1 MRRICVTM
9 GADWLIHVHGEWT
22 MAADILIHNVRPLG
36 ADPVDILI
44 LAGRISRSPTPT
56 GVPVLDGGGRIALP
70 GLVEAHTHLD
80 KSLLGLPWYRNE
92 VGPRLI
98 DRIENERSA
107 RKTLPIDPR
116 QQSERQAL
124 LSVTHGSTFIRSHVD
139 VDTECG
145 VAGIEGV
152 MGTREALADVVDID
166 LVAFPQS
173 GLLVRPGT
181 VELLEQA
188 LRLGAETVGGLDP
201 CAIDRDPKGHLDT
214 VFGLADKFGRG
225 VDIHLHES
233 GEMGAF
239 SMELI
244 IERTIALGMQGKV
257 VVSHAFCLG
266 MPDASVVDPLLT
278 ALAEARI
285 AIMTTATASR
295 PVPPLKRLLQAGVV
309 VCAGS
314 DGIRDTWGPYGN
326 ADMLERAMF
335 VGQRYNLRRDDE
347 LTLALDVVTE
357 GGARALGLA
366 NYGLSPGCSGDLVLV
381 EAQTIAEA
389 VAQRPGRR
397 TVVKRGRVVAREG
410 VVEAR

>member
-1 MRRICVTM
+1 
-9 GADWLIHVHGEWT
+9 
-22 MAADILIHNVRPLG
+22 MAADLFVHDVRPLG
-36 ADPVDILI
+36 GAPADILI
-44 LAGRISRSPTPT
+44 LAGRIARGPAPV

-80 KSLLGLPWYRNE
+80 KSLLGLPWYPNA

-98 DRIENERSA
+98 GKIENERNV
-107 RKTLPIDPR
+107 RKALPIDPR
-116 QQSERQAL
+116 RQSERQAL
-124 LSVTHGSTFIRSHVD
+124 LSVSQGSTFIRSHVD
-139 VDTECG
+139 VDTACG

-152 MGTREALADVVDID
+152 MATREALAGVVDID

-181 VELLEQA
+181 VELLERA
-188 LRLGAETVGGLDP
+188 LRHGAETVGGLDP
-201 CAIDRDPKGHLDT
+201 CAIDRDPKGHLDM
-214 VFGLADKFGRG
+214 VFSLADKFGRG
-225 VDIHLHES
+225 VDIHLHEPA
-233 GEMGAF
+233 EMGAF

-244 IERTIALGMQGKV
+244 IERTTALGMQGKV
-257 VVSHAFCLG
+257 MVSHAFCLG
-266 MPDASVVDPLLT
+266 MSDASVVDPLIA

-285 AIMTTATASR
+285 SIMTTASASR
-295 PVPPLKRLLQAGVV
+295 AVPPLKRLVQAGVV

-326 ADMLERAMF
+326 ADMLERAMY

-347 LTLALDVVTE
+347 LSLALDVVTI
-357 GGARALGLA
+357 GGAQALGLEG
-366 NYGLSPGCSGDLVLV
+366 YGLAPGCCGDLVLV
-381 EAQTIAEA
+381 EAETIAEA

-410 VVEAR
+410 VAEP

>member
-1 MRRICVTM
+1 
-9 GADWLIHVHGEWT
+9 
-22 MAADILIHNVRPLG
+22 MAADVLIHNVRPLG
-36 ADPVDILI
+36 SDPVDILI
-44 LAGRISRSPTPT
+44 LAGRIARSPAPT
-56 GVPVLDGGGRIALP
+56 GITVLDGAGRIALP
-70 GLVEAHTHLD
+70 GLVEAHTHHE

-98 DRIENERSA
+98 DRIENERRV

-124 LSVTHGSTFIRSHVD
+124 LSVSHGSTFIRSHVD

-152 MGTREALADVVDID
+152 MATREALADVVDID

-181 VELLEQA
+181 VELLERA

-214 VFGLADKFGRG
+214 VFGLAEKFGRG
-225 VDIHLHES
+225 VDIHLHEP

-257 VVSHAFCLG
+257 IVSHAFCLG
-266 MPDASVVDPLLT
+266 MPDATVVDPLIS

-285 AIMTTATASR
+285 AIMTTASASR
-295 PVPPLKRLLQAGVV
+295 PVPPLKRLVQAGVV

-335 VGQRYNLRRDDE
+335 IGQRYNLRRDDE
-347 LTLALDVVTE
+347 LALALDVVTK
-357 GGARALGLA
+357 GGACALGLA

-381 EAQTIAEA
+381 EAESIAEA

-397 TVVKRGRVVAREG
+397 TVIKRGRVVAREG
-410 VVEAR
+410 AAWSG

>member
-1 MRRICVTM
+1 LPNDLLVQS
-9 GADWLIHVHGEWT
+9 
-22 MAADILIHNVRPLG
+22 VRPLG
-36 ADPVDILI
+36 GDLSDILI
-44 LAGRISRSPTPT
+44 LAGRIVQGPAPA
-56 GVPVLDGGGRIALP
+56 GVPILDGGGRIALP

-80 KSLLGLPWYRNE
+80 KSLIGLPWYRNE

-98 DRIENERSA
+98 DKIENERKV
-107 RKTLPIDPR
+107 RRTLPIDPR
-116 QQSERQAL
+116 RQSERQAL
-124 LSVTHGSTFIRSHVD
+124 LSVAHGSTFIRSHVD

-145 VAGIEGV
+145 LAGIEGV
-152 MGTREALADVVDID
+152 MATREALADVVAID

-181 VELLEQA
+181 VELLERA

-201 CAIDRDPKGHLDT
+201 CAIDRDPRGHVDT
-214 VFGLADKFGRG
+214 VFRLADKFGRG
-225 VDIHLHES
+225 VDIHLHEPND
-233 GEMGAF
+233 MGAF

-257 VVSHAFCLG
+257 MISHAFCLG
-266 MPDASVVDPLLT
+266 MPDATVVDPLID

-285 AIMTTATASR
+285 AIMTTASASR
-295 PVPPLKRLLQAGVV
+295 TVPPLKRLVQAGVV

-347 LTLALDVVTE
+347 LTLALDVITT
-357 GGARALGLA
+357 GGARALNLEG
-366 NYGLSPGCSGDLVLV
+366 YGLTPGCGGDLVLV
-381 EAQTIAEA
+381 DAATIAEV
-389 VAQRPGRR
+389 VAQRPRPR
-397 TVVKRGRVVAREG
+397 TVVKRGHVTVREG
-410 VVEAR
+410 MLEP

>member
-1 MRRICVTM
+1 
-9 GADWLIHVHGEWT
+9 
-22 MAADILIHNVRPLG
+22 MAADLLVRNVRPLG
-36 ADPVDILI
+36 GDLADILI
-44 LAGRISRSPTPT
+44 SAGRIEPGPAPA
-56 GVPVLDGGGRIALP
+56 GVTVLDGGGRIALP

-98 DRIENERSA
+98 DKIENERKV

-116 QQSERQAL
+116 RQSHRQVC

-152 MGTREALADVVDID
+152 MATREALAGVVDID

-201 CAIDRDPKGHLDT
+201 CAIDRDPKGHVDT

-225 VDIHLHES
+225 VDIHLHEP

-244 IERTIALGMQGKV
+244 IDRTVALGMQGKV
-257 VVSHAFCLG
+257 IISHAFCLG
-266 MPDASVVDPLLT
+266 MPDAAVVDPLIA
-278 ALAEARI
+278 ALAKAGI
-285 AIMTTATASR
+285 AIMTTASASR

-309 VCAGS
+309 VCTGS

-347 LTLALDVVTE
+347 LALAFDVVTI
-357 GGARALGLA
+357 GGARALGLEA
-366 NYGLSPGCSGDLVLV
+366 YGLAPGCCGDLVLV
-381 EAQTIAEA
+381 EAETLAEA
-389 VAQRPGRR
+389 VARRPGRR

-410 VVEAR
+410 VTVF